1 MQDRRVEVRQAVGRW
16 GRAGQEILVRV
27 VDEVEGTVAGE
38 QERVARAGR
47 VRQFLQGL
55 GQREFEAADAEA
67 AVQGGH
73 GVADR
78 QVVEEAVDGADAEGV
93 AGRSTRRTR
102 PGPGWGR
109 GVPPG
114 RTARGDR
121 PRAPDPTGDTGLW
134 APPGRRDP
142 GARRAGGLLAIGAKE
157 LSLGQVWH
165 GLFEDSGT
173 YGDVVVAERL
183 SRTVLGLLAGAALG
197 LAGAVLQ
204 ALTRNPLADPGLL
217 GINAGASAAVVTA
230 VTFLGITSLSG
241 YVWFAFFG
249 AAAVGALV
257 WFLGGSRG
265 ATPVR
270 LALAGTAI
278 SAALYGYLQA
288 VMIMDD
294 AALGKMRVLDGRFAV
309 RGERIDHPQVLPSPA
324 GRHGPGAG
332 PVPAAQR
339 HGHGRRHR
347 QGARRQPEPDA
358 GAVHAGRDRAV
369 RGGDRGLRADRVRRA
384 DGSARRAVLHRARPA
399 LDPAVRGDPVAR
411 AAARRRRHRPD
422 RGPALAEL
430 QVGIITAILGGPVFI
445 YLVRRRRTAQL

>member
-1 MQDRRVEVRQAVGRW
+1 MLVDSPPEQRAETAPAPPTRRAVRAFGLLLAV
-16 GRAGQEILVRV
+16 AILVL
-27 VDEVEGTVAGE
+27 VAL
-38 QERVARAGR
+38 A
-47 VRQFLQGL
+47 
-55 GQREFEAADAEA
+55 
-67 AVQGGH
+67 
-73 GVADR
+73 
-78 QVVEEAVDGADAEGV
+78 
-93 AGRSTRRTR
+93 SI
-102 PGPGWGR
+102 
-109 GVPPG
+109 
-114 RTARGDR
+114 
-121 PRAPDPTGDTGLW
+121 
-134 APPGRRDP
+134 
-142 GARRAGGLLAIGAKE
+142 AIGAKE

-294 AALGKMRVLDGRFAV
+294 AALGKMRFWTVGSLSAANDSTIR
-309 RGERIDHPQVLPSPA
+309 QVLPFLLAGMVLALALSRPLNAMAMGDDTAKALGANLNRTRALSMLAATVLCGAATAACGPIVFVGLMVPHVVRSFTGPDLRWILPYAAILSPVLLLGA
-324 GRHGPGAG
+324 DVIGRI
-332 PVPAAQR
+332 V
-339 HGHGRRHR
+339 
-347 QGARRQPEPDA
+347 
-358 GAVHAGRDRAV
+358 
-369 RGGDRGLRADRVRRA
+369 
-384 DGSARRAVLHRARPA
+384 ARP
-399 LDPAVRGDPVAR
+399 
-411 AAARRRRHRPD
+411 
-422 RGPALAEL
+422 AEL